1 MKKAI
6 GYLRVFLHVDDIQ
19 DEHATDFSRY
29 HVALCDGFLRLQLIE
44 KLLSVLRP
52 MPLELD
58 GNNSRQFTVDTIRI
72 NNCNDAL
79 YRTNSL
85 QPRNTPEA
93 RRWRETNLIRQRVVR
108 QIGVLLQ
115 RYQDAMIDLIQFSV
129 HAE

>member
-6 GYLRVFLHVDDIQ
+6 GYLRVLLHVDDIQ

-58 GNNSRQFTVDTIRI
+58 GNNSRQFAVDTIAGSTTAMMRFI
-72 NNCNDAL
+72 API
-79 YRTNSL
+79 RFS
-85 QPRNTPEA
+85 
-93 RRWRETNLIRQRVVR
+93 RETRLRQADGERPT
-108 QIGVLLQ
+108 
-115 RYQDAMIDLIQFSV
+115 
-129 HAE
+129 